1 MPLRLN
7 VAALRYHP
15 CMTDPIKS
23 FRLDGKTSLITGASS
38 GIGAMLARQFAAA
51 GGRVALAA
59 RRVER
64 LQVLADELKA
74 TGAAVTT
81 VALDV
86 TRTETIAA
94 ALGQI
99 EAELGVVDV
108 LINNA
113 GVAQPAS
120 FLKTSREALD
130 STMTTNFTA
139 AWHLTAEVAKRLVA
153 AKRGGSV
160 INIASVLG
168 LGVGPGY
175 SAYSA
180 SKAALISL
188 TRSLALEFVRYGI
201 RVNALAPGWFVT
213 EMNEDYFAT
222 DAGREYL
229 KRIPPGR
236 AGQLSE
242 LVGPALL
249 LASDA
254 GSYVNGV
261 VLPVDGGHH
270 VALV

>member
-1 MPLRLN
+1 MTKVFVHGNPETSVIWKPVVELLN
-7 VAALRYHP
+7 DRRINDIVLLSP
-15 CMTDPIKS
+15 PG
-23 FRLDGKTSLITGASS
+23 FGAPTPKDW
-38 GIGAMLARQFAAA
+38 
-51 GGRVALAA
+51 GGTVR
-59 RRVER
+59 EYT
-64 LQVLADELKA
+64 QWLADELKA
-74 TGAAVTT
+74 TGAAVMT

-86 TRTETIAA
+86 TRDDMIAS
-94 ALGQI
+94 ALAQI

-120 FLKTSREALD
+120 FLKTSTETLE
-130 STMTTNFTA
+130 STMATNFTA
-139 AWHLTAEVAKRLVA
+139 AWNLTAEVAKRLVA

-213 EMNEDYFAT
+213 EMNEAYFAT
-222 DAGREYL
+222 DAGRDYL

-270 VALV
+270 VALA

>member
-1 MPLRLN
+1 MN
-7 VAALRYHP
+7 
-15 CMTDPIKS
+15 DPIKS
-23 FRLDGKTSLITGASS
+23 FRLDGKTILITGASS

-64 LQVLADELKA
+64 LQALADELKA

-86 TRTETIAA
+86 TRTDMIASVLA
-94 ALGQI
+94 QI

-120 FLKTSREALD
+120 FLKTSTEALE
-130 STMTTNFTA
+130 STMATNFTA
-139 AWHLTAEVAKRLVA
+139 AWNLTAEVAKRLVA

-236 AGQLSE
+236 AGQLGE

>member
-1 MPLRLN
+1 MN
-7 VAALRYHP
+7 
-15 CMTDPIKS
+15 DPIKS
-23 FRLDGKTSLITGASS
+23 FRLDGKTILITGASS

-64 LQVLADELKA
+64 LQALADELKA

-81 VALDV
+81 VSLDV
-86 TRTETIAA
+86 TRTDMIAS
-94 ALGQI
+94 ALAQI

-120 FLKTSREALD
+120 FLKTSTEALE
-130 STMTTNFTA
+130 STMATNFTA
-139 AWHLTAEVAKRLVA
+139 AWNLTAEVAKRLVA

-201 RVNALAPGWFVT
+201 RVNALAP
-213 EMNEDYFAT
+213 
-222 DAGREYL
+222 AGREYL

-236 AGQLSE
+236 AGQLGE

>member
-1 MPLRLN
+1 MPT
-7 VAALRYHP
+7 ALRYHP
-15 CMTDPIKS
+15 GMIDPTKS
-23 FRLDGKTSLITGASS
+23 FRLDGKTILVTGASS
-38 GIGAMLARQFAAA
+38 GIGAMLAKQFAAA
-51 GGRVALAA
+51 GGQVVLAA

-64 LQVLADELKA
+64 LQALADELKA
-74 TGAAVTT
+74 SGGSAMT

-86 TRTETIAA
+86 TRAD
-94 ALGQI
+94 QI
-99 EAELGVVDV
+99 ESALTEIEAQFGVVDV

-120 FLKTSREALD
+120 FLKTSAETLD
-130 STMTTNFTA
+130 STMATNFTA
-139 AWHLTAEVAKRLVA
+139 AWNLTAEVAKRLVA
-153 AKRGGSV
+153 AKRSGSV

-213 EMNEDYFAT
+213 EMNEAYFAT

-229 KRIPPGR
+229 KRIPPSR

>member
-1 MPLRLN
+1 MN
-7 VAALRYHP
+7 
-15 CMTDPIKS
+15 DPIKS
-23 FRLDGKTSLITGASS
+23 FRLDGKTILVTGASS
-38 GIGAMLARQFAAA
+38 GIGAMLSRQFAAA
-51 GGRVALAA
+51 GGRIALAA
-59 RRVER
+59 RRVDR
-64 LQVLADELKA
+64 LQSLADELRS
-74 TGAAVTT
+74 TGTSVST

-86 TRTETIAA
+86 TRADLIVS
-94 ALGQI
+94 ALDQI
-99 EAELGVVDV
+99 QNELGVVDV

-113 GVAQPAS
+113 GVAQPAT
-120 FLKTSREALD
+120 FLKTSPEALE
-130 STMTTNFTA
+130 STMATNFTA
-139 AWHLTAEVAKRLVA
+139 AWNLTAEVAKRLVA
-153 AKRGGSV
+153 AKRGGSI

-175 SAYSA
+175 AAYSA

-188 TRSLALEFVRYGI
+188 TRSLSLEFVRYGI

-213 EMNEDYFAT
+213 EMNEAYFAS
-222 DAGREYL
+222 DAGRDYL

-236 AGQLSE
+236 AGDLKE

>member
-1 MPLRLN
+1 MN
-7 VAALRYHP
+7 
-15 CMTDPIKS
+15 DPTKS
-23 FRLDGKTSLITGASS
+23 FRLDGKTILVTGASS
-38 GIGAMLARQFAAA
+38 GIGAMFARQFAAA
-51 GGRVALAA
+51 GGRIALAA
-59 RRVER
+59 RRIER
-64 LQVLADELKA
+64 LQSLADELKA

-86 TRTETIAA
+86 TQTDKIAI
-94 ALGQI
+94 ALDQI
-99 EAELGVVDV
+99 EAELGIVDV

-120 FLKTSREALD
+120 FLKTSPEALE
-130 STMTTNFTA
+130 STMATNFTA
-139 AWHLTAEVAKRLVA
+139 AWHLTAEVAKRLVV

-160 INIASVLG
+160 INVASVLG

-201 RVNALAPGWFVT
+201 RVNAIAPGWFVT
-213 EMNEDYFAT
+213 EMNEAYFAT

-229 KRIPPGR
+229 KRIPPAR
-236 AGQLSE
+236 AGQLPE